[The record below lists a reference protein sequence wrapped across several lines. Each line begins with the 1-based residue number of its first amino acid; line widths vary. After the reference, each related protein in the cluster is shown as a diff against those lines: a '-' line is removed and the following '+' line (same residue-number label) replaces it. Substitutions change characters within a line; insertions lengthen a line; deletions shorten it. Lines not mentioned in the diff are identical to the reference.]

1 MAGGHGHG
9 GGLARVTSLF
19 FDQHAVMSRVD
30 AATRRALSRFGAY
43 VRADAKRSI
52 RKAGNSKPS
61 APGRPPKSR
70 KGTLK
75 QFITFSYDPTRRSVV
90 IGPELLPRA
99 RKDNL
104 IMLEHGGRRRMTLP
118 SYGGAIRRLARYP
131 ARPFTQPAFEKN
143 KPLAAVLYKDQ
154 VR

>member
-43 VRADAKRSI
+43 VRADAKKSI
-52 RKAGNSKPS
+52 RKAANSKPS

-75 QFITFSYDPTRRSVV
+75 QHIYFSYDPIKQSVV
-90 IGPELLPRA
+90 IGPALLPRT
-99 RKDNL
+99 RQDNL
-104 IMLEHGGRRRMTLP
+104 IMLEYGGTRRMPLP

-131 ARPFTQPAFEKN
+131 ARPFTRPAFEKN
-143 KPLAAVLYKDQ
+143 KPRAASLYKDQ